1 MSEPLLQ
8 ITDLK
13 CYFPIRRGLFSRG
26 KSFVKA
32 VDGVNLEIKRGE
44 TLGIVGE
51 SGSGKSTLAL
61 TIAGLYKPFA
71 GEIRFKGISLAN
83 KSGRELRQLM
93 KPIQMVF
100 QDPYGS
106 FNPRM
111 TIGSML
117 EEAMKICMGG
127 KKSERRDRARD
138 ILRMVG
144 IPEDAV
150 RRYPHEFSG
159 GQRQRLSIARALAVN
174 PEFIILD
181 EPVSALDVS
190 MQAQILNLL
199 KELQAKLGLTY
210 MFIAHDLSVVKHMS
224 SRVAVMYLGRIVEI
238 MKDESIDRDA
248 GHPYTISLVSSIPTI
263 DEKEAC
269 GRKILEGDIPSP
281 IDLPSGCR
289 FRTRCE
295 EAGRECE
302 IHDPELGQV
311 AEDHF
316 IACLKRGE
324 AQQNR
329 RAS

>member
-8 ITDLK
+8 IKNLK
-13 CYFPIRRGLFSRG
+13 CYFPMHGGLLSRR
-26 KSFVKA
+26 KSYVKA
-32 VDGVNLEIKRGE
+32 VDGINLEINRGE

-71 GEIRFKGISLAN
+71 GEILFKGISLAN
-83 KSGRELRQLM
+83 KSGKELRGLM

-111 TIGSML
+111 TIGTML
-117 EEAMKICMGG
+117 EEAMKICLGG
-127 KKSERRDRARD
+127 KKSDRRSRSLD

-144 IPEDAV
+144 MPEDSV
-150 RRYPHEFSG
+150 KRFPHEFSG
-159 GQRQRLSIARALAVN
+159 GQRQRLSIARALAVD

-199 KELQAKLGLTY
+199 KELQAKLNLTY
-210 MFIAHDLSVVKHMS
+210 LFIAHDVSVVKHMS
-224 SRVAVMYLGRIVEI
+224 SRLAVMYLGRIVEL

-248 GHPYTISLVSSIPTI
+248 GHPYTTSLVSSIPTI
-263 DEKEAC
+263 DEKENC
-269 GRKILEGDIPSP
+269 KRKILEGDIPSP
-281 IDLPSGCR
+281 INLPSGCR

-295 EAGRECE
+295 EAGEECE
-302 IHDPELGQV
+302 RSDPELV
-311 AEDHF
+311 RVDEEHHYV
-316 IACLKRGE
+316 ACLKRG
-324 AQQNR
+324 
-329 RAS
+329 